1 MEIGIE
7 VKGRR
12 LFRSETFELCSRR
25 NINWEPQQKDRTSR
39 HALRPGW
46 KTEWAISPNKIPALP
61 PANFSIT
68 SMTRGVAVRNVYLQE
83 FKDDRAAKDQSTN
96 EVEMARI

>member
-46 KTEWAISPNKIPALP
+46 KTEWAISPNSASPCQFFYNIYDA
-61 PANFSIT
+61 
-68 SMTRGVAVRNVYLQE
+68 GVAVRNVYLQE
-83 FKDDRAAKDQSTN
+83 FKDDRAAKDQKAN